1 MRSSILAIFLAA
13 SLNGDVAGIRELI
26 RAGRF
31 AEAVAACDRDLST
44 APSNAAL
51 LTLKGLALRA
61 SGDSAGA
68 LVSLR
73 AALKVAPASLPA
85 LQAAA
90 QLEFEAR
97 DPLAAR
103 RLEAIIRG
111 DPANATA
118 HAMLAELTFKTRD
131 CAKALGHFAKTEKTP
146 SARWRTG
153 VCLFALERWPEAAV
167 EFEALLRLRE
177 HAPTRYNLAL
187 SYWRAGDAA
196 STLRALGA
204 LRDADAMSLRGAAQR
219 ARKEIPQALETLQTA
234 VAAFPDHEPLLLDL
248 AMLCLDQNAVELG
261 IAVLESGVARF
272 PKSARAR
279 TALGVFRA
287 RAGKTAEAEADFQ
300 LAASLSPESG
310 MGQVAAAM
318 AMIELG
324 LAPEAAALLR
334 KQQDGGPMVTL
345 MLARALLQ
353 STPPGLAEAKKL
365 LLTLPAND
373 AAVRDLLGKVYAQE
387 GNTAAAIGAFE
398 AALRLDP
405 YDRASAHQLMA
416 LYRKAGR
423 AADATRMSA
432 RVRELMARE
441 KADDADKQRYSLS
454 RVE

>member
-1 MRSSILAIFLAA
+1 MRSSILAFSFAA
-13 SLNGDVAGIRELI
+13 ALFGDVAAIRELI

-31 AEAVAACDRDLST
+31 AEAVAACDRDLKT

-68 LVSLR
+68 LLSLR
-73 AALKVAPASLPA
+73 AALKVAPSSLPA

-103 RLEAIIRG
+103 RLEVIVRA

-118 HAMLAELTFKTRD
+118 HAMLAELAFEGRD
-131 CAKALGHFAKTEKTP
+131 CAKALGHFAKSEKTP

-153 VCLFALERWPEAAV
+153 VCLFVLERWGEAAV
-167 EFEALLRLRE
+167 EFEALLQLRD

-187 SYWRAGDAA
+187 SYWRAGDVA
-196 STLRALGA
+196 STLRALGG
-204 LRDADAMSLRGAAQR
+204 LRDADALSLRAAAHR
-219 ARKEIPQALETLQTA
+219 ARKEIPVALQTLQEA

-248 AMLCLDQNAVELG
+248 ATLCLDQNAVELG

-287 RAGKTAEAEADFQ
+287 RAGKTPEAEADFK

-334 KQQDGGPMVTL
+334 KQPNPGPMVTF

-353 STPPGLAEAKKL
+353 STPPALPEAKKL

-373 AAVRDLLGKVYAQE
+373 AAARALLGKVYAQE

-398 AALRLDP
+398 TAIRIDP
-405 YDRASAHQLMA
+405 NDRASAYQLVA

-432 RVRELMARE
+432 RVREMMAKE
-441 KADDADKQRYSLS
+441 KADDAEKQRYSLS

>member
-1 MRSSILAIFLAA
+1 MRSSFLAFFLAA
-13 SLNGDVAGIRELI
+13 ALYGDVAGIRELI

-31 AEAVAACDRDLST
+31 AEAVAACDRDLKT

-61 SGDSAGA
+61 SGDSSGA
-68 LVSLR
+68 LTALR
-73 AALKVAPASLPA
+73 TALKAAPSSMPA

-103 RLEAIIRG
+103 RLESILKS

-118 HAMLAELTFKTRD
+118 HAMLAELAFEARD
-131 CAKALGHFAKTEKTP
+131 CAKTLGHLAKTEKTP

-153 VCLFALERWPEAAV
+153 VCLFALERWREAAT

-187 SYWRAGDAA
+187 SYWRASDAA
-196 STLRALGA
+196 ATLRALGE
-204 LRDADAMSLRGAAQR
+204 LRDADALSLRAAAHR
-219 ARKEIPQALETLQTA
+219 ARKEIPQALETLQGA

-248 AMLCLDQNAVELG
+248 AMLCLDQNAIELG
-261 IAVLESGVARF
+261 IAVLEGGVARF

-287 RAGKTAEAEADFQ
+287 RAGKAAEADADFK
-300 LAASLSPESG
+300 AAAALSPESA

-334 KQQDGGPMVTL
+334 KQQNAGPMVTL

-353 STPPGLAEAKKL
+353 STPPALTEAKKL
-365 LLTLPAND
+365 LLSLPVGD
-373 AAVRDLLGKVYAQE
+373 APARALLGKVYAQE
-387 GNTAAAIGAFE
+387 GNIAAAIGAFE
-398 AALRLDP
+398 AALRIDP
-405 YDRASAHQLMA
+405 NDRASAYQLVA
-416 LYRKAGR
+416 LYRNAGR
-423 AADATRMSA
+423 AADAARMSA